1 MATLTNTKI
10 KDTYVGLL
18 KTTDNQ
24 AIDAAGVT
32 LIEDGLGNA
41 SALSVGRSG
50 NGVTITGSLNAT
62 LATAAQTN
70 ITSVGTLSSLAVSG
84 NLTVDTNTL
93 FVDAASNNVG
103 IRTSSPQDIFQV
115 NGFIRVKAGT
125 PRIRLEEDD
134 VTNQNFEIRSNAGEL
149 IIDKIDDDFSSNR
162 TERLRIDSSG
172 NVSIASG
179 ILELAAQAKI
189 IGSSDNLKISA
200 DPDNVS
206 GGSTIEFL
214 VDGSEKMRIDSS
226 GNVGIGTS
234 SPSVKFEV
242 NSGTVNE
249 VALFESTDQ
258 GATVTIK
265 DNTAKTELSHS
276 GDNFSIQV
284 DPDNTG
290 AASSFIINMDGTEK
304 LRMHPQYLRLA
315 SGTGGIQFNGDT
327 AAANALDDYEEGS
340 WSPVY
345 VPTSGSFATMT
356 MDILNA
362 NYTKIG
368 RLVTIVAQIRTD
380 DVDVTGGSGNV
391 LISGLPYTAVSSS
404 GGGGAISVGFT
415 SDFVNAPTAGGFTN
429 NGTTIVLRVGTT
441 AMAVANLTDGTSAN
455 ENTLYFAA
463 SYFTS

>member
-10 KDTYVGLL
+10 KDTYDGLL
-18 KTTDNQ
+18 KTTNAE
-24 AIDAAGVT
+24 AIGASGVT

-93 FVDAASNNVG
+93 FVDAANN
-103 IRTSSPQDIFQV
+103 S
-115 NGFIRVKAGT
+115 
-125 PRIRLEEDD
+125 
-134 VTNQNFEIRSNAGEL
+134 
-149 IIDKIDDDFSSNR
+149 
-162 TERLRIDSSG
+162 
-172 NVSIASG
+172 
-179 ILELAAQAKI
+179 
-189 IGSSDNLKISA
+189 
-200 DPDNVS
+200 
-206 GGSTIEFL
+206 
-214 VDGSEKMRIDSS
+214 
-226 GNVGIGTS
+226 VGIGTS
-234 SPSVKFEV
+234 SPSTTIHV
-242 NSGTVNE
+242 NSGATNE
-249 VALFESTDQ
+249 VATFESTDSN
-258 GATVTIK
+258 AIVIIK
-265 DNTAKTELSHS
+265 DNTAKTELLHS
-276 GDNFSIQV
+276 GANFSIQV

-315 SGTGGIQFNGDT
+315 SGTGGIQLNGDT
-327 AAANALDDYEEGS
+327 AAANALDDYEEGT

-345 VPTSGSFATMT
+345 EPTTGSFATMT

-429 NGTTIVLRVGTT
+429 NGTTIILRVGTT
-441 AMAVANLTDGTSAN
+441 PMAVADLTDGTSPS
-455 ENTLYFAA
+455 ENRLYFAA